1 MLHVEDVFK
10 QKDVLIY
17 YYYYYFWV
25 VVRANWLKC
34 IYVCVVFMLNW
45 TWIEITSGCFH
56 CIAHTYQWGSN
67 SYQVGI
73 LIPTFSLKII
83 QKLAN

>member
-34 IYVCVVFMLNW
+34 IYVCVVFMLN
-45 TWIEITSGCFH
+45 
-56 CIAHTYQWGSN
+56 
-67 SYQVGI
+67 
-73 LIPTFSLKII
+73 
-83 QKLAN
+83 